1 MNIHETETIE
11 EFEKLVSLPEME
23 APEDLQEI
31 YRAADAIGAVTF
43 ILLSPIPEAPFS
55 PVIKEGLVNA
65 ALCLSRKIIGDL
77 AHMKN
82 FQGDPHEKR

>member
-1 MNIHETETIE
+1 MNIHETETIG
-11 EFEKLVSLPEME
+11 EFEKLVKLPEMD

-31 YRAADAIGAVTF
+31 YPADAIGAVTF
-43 ILLSPIPEAPFS
+43 ALLSPISEGPFS

-65 ALCLSRKIIGDL
+65 ALCLRKKIIGDL

-82 FQGDPHEKR
+82 FPRRAS

>member
-11 EFEKLVSLPEME
+11 EFEKLVRLPEMQ

-31 YRAADAIGAVTF
+31 YRAANAIEAVTF

-55 PVIKEGLVNA
+55 PVVKEGLVNA
-65 ALCLSRKIIGDL
+65 ARCLSMKIVDDL
-77 AHMKN
+77 VHMKN
-82 FQGDPHEKR
+82 YPRRSS